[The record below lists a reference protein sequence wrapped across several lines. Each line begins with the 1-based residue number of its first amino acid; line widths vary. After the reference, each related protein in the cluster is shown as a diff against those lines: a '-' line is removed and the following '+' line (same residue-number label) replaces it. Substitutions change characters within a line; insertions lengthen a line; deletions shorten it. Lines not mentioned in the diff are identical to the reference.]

1 MKISV
6 VIPVYNGEK
15 YLKECI
21 DSVLNQPY
29 KDIEIIAINDGSKD
43 NSVNILNKMA
53 QIDKRLNVIDQK
65 NHGVAYTRNRYSDRK
80 LYCIFG
86 PRRYVG
92 NRFFDRR
99 CNQ

>member
-21 DSVLNQPY
+21 NSVLNQPY

-43 NSVNILNKMA
+43 NSVDILNKVA
-53 QIDKRLNVIDQK
+53 QTDKRLNVIDQK
-65 NHGVAYTRNRYSDRK
+65 IMG
-80 LYCIFG
+80 CI
-86 PRRYVG
+86 YKK
-92 NRFFDRR
+92 
-99 CNQ
+99 

>member
-53 QIDKRLNVIDQK
+53 QIDKRLNVKIGRA
-65 NHGVAYTRNRYSDRK
+65 HV
-80 LYCIFG
+80 
-86 PRRYVG
+86 
-92 NRFFDRR
+92 
-99 CNQ
+99 